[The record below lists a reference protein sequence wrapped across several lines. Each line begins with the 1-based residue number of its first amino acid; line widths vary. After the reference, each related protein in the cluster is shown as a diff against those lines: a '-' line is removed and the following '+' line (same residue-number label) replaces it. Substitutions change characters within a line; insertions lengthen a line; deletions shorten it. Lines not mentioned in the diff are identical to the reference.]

1 MYELLNALLLQRRT
15 IHATATTVDA
25 VSSTAQLALL
35 VVATKSWIKVVQ
47 ARIREDKKMRFHHQ
61 FVKSKELDVRQIQ
74 TIHANTT
81 AIYALVNTLK
91 DHFSMSTLFMLFDE
105 SLVTRSTRRKHSS
118 SQQDENDESSS
129 EKENENRENDEKNE
143 ENENDEN

>member
-1 MYELLNALLLQRRT
+1 
-15 IHATATTVDA
+15 
-25 VSSTAQLALL
+25 
-35 VVATKSWIKVVQ
+35 
-47 ARIREDKKMRFHHQ
+47 MRFHHQ